1 MLTDVKISPIKEKV
15 MTVRLEGEFH
25 QRLKTRLASEGTNFQ
40 SKVEKLLVE
49 YLDGPEQDRE
59 EISRQVALAREVMQ
73 RYAPAMRELA
83 R

>member
-1 MLTDVKISPIKEKV
+1 MGWGVWRGFRP
-15 MTVRLEGEFH
+15 RALE
-25 QRLKTRLASEGTNFQ
+25 S
-40 SKVEKLLVE
+40 E
-49 YLDGPEQDRE
+49 YLDGPEADRE

>member
-1 MLTDVKISPIKEKV
+1 MTGTRTPPTKEKV
-15 MTVRLEGEFH
+15 MSVRLDGDFH
-25 QRLKTRLASEGTNFQ
+25 QRLKTRLASEGSNFQ
-40 SKVEKLLVE
+40 SKVEELLAE
-49 YLDGPEQDRE
+49 YLDGPEADRE

>member
-1 MLTDVKISPIKEKV
+1 MIATKEK
-15 MTVRLEGEFH
+15 MMSVRLRSEFH

-40 SKVEKLLVE
+40 TKVEQLLTE
-49 YLDGPEQDRE
+49 YLDGPEADRE

>member
-1 MLTDVKISPIKEKV
+1 MSPLKEKV

-25 QRLKTRLASEGTNFQ
+25 QRLKVRLASEGTNFQ
-40 SKVEKLLVE
+40 SKVQALLAE

>member
-1 MLTDVKISPIKEKV
+1 MSLLKEKV
-15 MTVRLEGEFH
+15 MTVRLQGEFH
-25 QRLKTRLASEGTNFQ
+25 QRLKTRLASEGINFQ
-40 SKVEKLLVE
+40 SKVEALLVE
-49 YLDGPEQDRE
+49 YLDGPEEDRE